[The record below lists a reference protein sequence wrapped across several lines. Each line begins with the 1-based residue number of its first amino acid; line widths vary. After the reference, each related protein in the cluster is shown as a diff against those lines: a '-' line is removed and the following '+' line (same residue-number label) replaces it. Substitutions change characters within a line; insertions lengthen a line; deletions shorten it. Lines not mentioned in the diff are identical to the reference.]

1 MNYSQKKFTSKLTEA
16 LDFFRAELAKLR
28 TGRANPALLED
39 LLVDYYGTKTPLQQ
53 MASVTTPEPRT
64 FLVQPWDKGSL
75 QNVVK
80 AIQSS
85 DLGLNPSTEG
95 EKIRIMLPSLTE
107 ETRLEMVKTIKEK
120 SEEAK
125 IAIRNLREEE
135 IESLE
140 AEGLSEDVVK
150 KSKDEIQACVDDYN
164 NQVESL
170 MAAKEKEIMT
180 V

>member
-1 MNYSQKKFTSKLTEA
+1 MIYSKKNFTSKLGEA
-16 LDFFRAELAKLR
+16 LDFFKAELAKLR

-39 LLVDYYGTKTPLQQ
+39 LPVDYYGTKTPLKQ
-53 MASVTTPEPRT
+53 MASVTTPEPRA

-75 QNVVK
+75 QDVVK
-80 AIQSS
+80 AIQTS

-95 EKIRIMLPSLTE
+95 EKIRILLPPLTE
-107 ETRLEMVKTIKEK
+107 ETRLAMVKTVKEK

-135 IESLE
+135 IEKLE
-140 AEGLSEDVVK
+140 AEGLSEDVVE
-150 KSKDEIQACVDDYN
+150 KSKQEIQESVNDYN
-164 NQVESL
+164 QQIAAI
-170 MAAKEKEIMT
+170 MADKEKDIMT